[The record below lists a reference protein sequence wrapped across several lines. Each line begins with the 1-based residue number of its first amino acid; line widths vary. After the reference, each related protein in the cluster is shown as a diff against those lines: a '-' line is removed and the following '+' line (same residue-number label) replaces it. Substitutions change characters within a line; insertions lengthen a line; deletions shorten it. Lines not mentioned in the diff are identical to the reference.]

1 MCYDRYRY
9 LQQIKDNRIDKLFDI
24 EKTETVESYKLSQ
37 NFISVF
43 IPEQENDL
51 VLIIYT
57 LINEGKNVTVNEISE
72 NSRTMYYSPI
82 CIATKSLFIS
92 FSRNKD

>member
-24 EKTETVESYKLSQ
+24 EKTETVDSYKHNQ
-37 NFISVF
+37 NFISAF
-43 IPEQENDL
+43 TPEQENDL
-51 VLIIYT
+51 ALIIYT

-72 NSRTMYYSPI
+72 IARTMYYSPI
-82 CIATKSLFIS
+82 CIATKALYISLA
-92 FSRNKD
+92 RN